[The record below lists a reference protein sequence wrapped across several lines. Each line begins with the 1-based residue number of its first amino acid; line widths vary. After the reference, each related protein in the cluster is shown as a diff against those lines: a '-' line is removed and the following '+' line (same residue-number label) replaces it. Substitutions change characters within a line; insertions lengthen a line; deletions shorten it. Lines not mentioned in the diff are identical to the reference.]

1 MAKWL
6 TCLLIFLV
14 LASCTNDIVVSESRS
29 LPGYW
34 DKQESLEFQIPQL
47 DSLKKYNVFLNV
59 RNTNDYPFNNLFLI
73 VAMEFPHGKTLVDTL
88 EYKMAFPNGEWMGE
102 GIGSVKENK
111 LWYKEN
117 VSFYEEGNYNITI
130 THAVRNNGD
139 VEGVSR
145 LEGITDVGYSIE
157 ENKEQ

>member
-6 TCLLIFLV
+6 SFFSLIVV
-14 LASCTNDIVVSESRS
+14 LASCTNDIVVSESKS

-34 DKQESLEFQIPQL
+34 DKEEQLEFQIPQL
-47 DSLKKYNVFLNV
+47 DTLKKYNIFLNL

-73 VAMEFPHGKTLVDTL
+73 VSMEFPHGKTLVDTL
-88 EYKMAFPNGEWMGE
+88 EYRMAHPNGEWMGE
-102 GIGSVKENK
+102 GIGNVKENK

-117 VSFYEEGNYNITI
+117 VSFFEQGNYNITI
-130 THAVRNNGD
+130 THAVRNNGE

-145 LEGITDVGYSIE
+145 LQGITDVGYSIE
-157 ENKEQ
+157 EANQE